1 MGEDANLADLFEA
14 APGCIA
20 VVRGPDHIFEVT
32 NAAYRRL
39 VGREDLIGRSA
50 KDAMPELEA
59 QGFLAL
65 LDRVYASGEPFSA
78 HSVPV
83 ELPGSDGAAS
93 ERRYVSFVYQPIK
106 DPAGEVTGIF
116 AEGIDVTANSQAEVA
131 RQQAERQLDA
141 VLNNASVAIFLMD
154 DKQHCSYMNAAAER
168 LTGFTLAETQGRP
181 LHDVIHHTRPDGSHF
196 PLSECAIDRAFPE
209 DNNVRG
215 EEVFVHKN
223 GSFYPVEFTASP
235 IRDEVSK
242 TIGTIIEVRDISA
255 EKAADDELAT
265 TLDRLADERHAL
277 EVLNRTGAEVAAE
290 LNLDKVVQLVVDAGV
305 ELTGAQFGA
314 FFYNVEREDGERLML
329 YALAG
334 AKMSDF
340 ENFGMPRP
348 TPIFAP
354 TFAGEGAIR
363 SADITKDARY
373 GKNAPHKG
381 MPKGHLPVRSY
392 LSVPVASRSGEVL
405 GGLFFGH
412 GEPDVF
418 SERSQRL
425 MDGLAAQA
433 AIAIDNARL
442 FQAAERANEGLE
454 KRVLERTTELED
466 AHEALRHAQKME
478 AIGQLT
484 GGVAHDFNN
493 LLTVIRGSA
502 DMLSRPNLTEEKRAR
517 YVDAIAQTADRAA
530 KLTSQLLAF
539 ARRQALEPIVFDVV
553 ERIRAETEMLRPVM
567 GSRIQVVVEAEC
579 DPCYVEVDPNQL
591 ETAILNMSVN
601 ARDAMDGEG
610 RLTISVSAADGL
622 PASHGQE
629 EAAGE
634 FVAISVSDTGSGVD
648 ADKMDRIFEPFFTT
662 KGVGHGTGLGLSQ
675 VFGFAKQSGGDIR
688 VSNHPGGGAMFTL
701 YLPKVERQRPTAAG
715 DAQPEKTER
724 AARGRVLVVEDNED
738 VGAFASDLLNEL
750 GYQSIWVAD
759 AQAALD
765 FLASDDGGVE
775 VVFSDVVMPG
785 MSGVDLAKEVRS
797 RRPNL
802 PIVLTSGYSHVIAE
816 EGTHGFT
823 LLRKPYSVDGVT
835 KALQEAIA
843 QPS

>member
-1 MGEDANLADLFEA
+1 MQEDANLADLFEA

-20 VVRGPDHIFEVT
+20 VVRGPNHIFDVT

-65 LDRVYASGEPFSA
+65 LDRVYTSGEPLSA

-83 ELPGSDGAAS
+83 ELPGSNGTPL
-93 ERRYVSFVYQPIK
+93 ERRYISFVYQPIK
-106 DPAGEVTGIF
+106 NPAGEVTGIF
-116 AEGIDVTANSQAEVA
+116 AEGIDVTANTRAEVA
-131 RQQAERQLDA
+131 KQEAERQLNA
-141 VLNNASVAIFLMD
+141 VLDNASVAIFLMD

-181 LHDVIHHTRPDGSHF
+181 LHDVIHHTRPDGSPF

-215 EEVFVHKN
+215 EEVFVHKD
-223 GSFYPVEFTASP
+223 GHFYPIEFTASP
-235 IRDEVSK
+235 VRDEASK
-242 TIGTIIEVRDISA
+242 TIGTIIEVRDVSA
-255 EKAADDELAT
+255 EKAADDELART
-265 TLDRLADERHAL
+265 MERLAEERHAL

-290 LNLDKVVQLVVDAGV
+290 LNLEKVVQLVVDAGV

-314 FFYNVEREDGERLML
+314 FFYNVERQDGERLML
-329 YALAG
+329 YTLAG
-334 AKMSDF
+334 ASISDF

-363 SADITKDARY
+363 SADITKDPRY
-373 GKNAPHKG
+373 GKNAPHRG

-392 LSVPVASRSGEVL
+392 LSVPVASRSGEIL

-418 SERSQRL
+418 NERSERL

-454 KRVLERTTELED
+454 KRVLERTAELEQ

-502 DMLSRPNLTEEKRAR
+502 DILSRPNLAEEKRAR

-539 ARRQALEPIVFDVV
+539 ARRQSLEPVVFDVV

-610 RLTISVSAADGL
+610 RLTISVSSVTGV

-629 EAAGE
+629 AMAGE
-634 FVAISVSDTGSGVD
+634 FVAISISDTGSGVD
-648 ADKMDRIFEPFFTT
+648 ADTIDRIFEPFFTT

-688 VSNHPGGGAMFTL
+688 VSNHAGGGATFAL
-701 YLPKVERQRPTAAG
+701 YLRKVEHQDSGHIADVCPEEAERPV
-715 DAQPEKTER
+715 
-724 AARGRVLVVEDNED
+724 RGRVLVVEDNAD
-738 VGAFASDLLNEL
+738 VGAFARDLLNEV
-750 GYQSIWVAD
+750 GYESVWVAD

-765 FLASDDGGVE
+765 FLSSGARGIE

-797 RRPNL
+797 RLPDM
-802 PIVLTSGYSHVIAE
+802 PIVLTSGYSHIIAE

-823 LLRKPYSVDGVT
+823 LLRKPYSVDGLI
-835 KALQEAIA
+835 KALQEAIV
-843 QPS
+843 